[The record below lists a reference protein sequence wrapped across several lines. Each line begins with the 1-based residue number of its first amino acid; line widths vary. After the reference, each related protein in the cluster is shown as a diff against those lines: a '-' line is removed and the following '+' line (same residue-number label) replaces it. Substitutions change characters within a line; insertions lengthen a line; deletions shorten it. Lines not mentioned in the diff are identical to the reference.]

1 MSTIEQK
8 VLRTLPVA
16 AGDFADLAESL
27 RRSTVQVW
35 GRRGASGSGVVWKRD
50 GLVITNSHVVAE
62 NHVQV
67 RLADGRTFEAAVT
80 GRDRVRDLAALKVTA
95 TDLPAVT
102 VGDSNSLRA
111 GEVVLAVGNPT
122 GHVGALS
129 TGIVHAAGRRW
140 IQADLRLA
148 PGNSGGPLASARGEV
163 IGINSMIAGGL
174 ALAVPSNEVERF
186 LLHKGSDKR
195 PRLGIIVRPLP
206 VPIGAQ
212 KVLGLI
218 VISVQESSVAET
230 AGLLIGDTLLGVD
243 GRLFRDPDDLAV
255 ALNDVSTERGS
266 LELDLIRSGKRMI
279 LVANLSK
286 ENNSAEAV

>member
-1 MSTIEQK
+1 MSTTEQN
-8 VLRTLPVA
+8 VLGTLSVA
-16 AGDFADLAESL
+16 VADFADLAESL

-67 RLADGRTFEAAVT
+67 RLADGRTLEAVVT
-80 GRDRVRDLAALKVTA
+80 GRDRVRDLAALEVTA

-111 GEVVLAVGNPT
+111 GEVVLAVGNPV

-129 TGIVHAAGRRW
+129 TGIVHATGRRW

-148 PGNSGGPLASARGEV
+148 PGNSGGPLANARGEV

-186 LLHKGSDKR
+186 LL
-195 PRLGIIVRPLP
+195 
-206 VPIGAQ
+206 Q
-212 KVLGLI
+212 
-218 VISVQESSVAET
+218 
-230 AGLLIGDTLLGVD
+230 
-243 GRLFRDPDDLAV
+243 
-255 ALNDVSTERGS
+255 
-266 LELDLIRSGKRMI
+266 GKR
-279 LVANLSK
+279 
-286 ENNSAEAV
+286 